1 MPTTTEGCKQFLLS
15 ANGGAPE
22 SDLNHSIYNRLQ
34 CNFRGRRV
42 TGECIAS
49 DLLQCDVASNRG
61 VARCCAAQTR
71 PQGPKLLQS
80 SAW

>member
-34 CNFRGRRV
+34 RNLPGCV
-42 TGECIAS
+42 AS
-49 DLLQCDVASNRG
+49 DSLQCDVASKRG

-71 PQGPKLLQS
+71 PQGPMLVLS